1 MSRARNTLDIHYL
14 TLYQKYL
21 AVLIDSNPIIQKYLN
36 KGFVNVVSNIP
47 NFQTESKEN
56 LN

>member
-21 AVLIDSNPIIQKYLN
+21 AVLIDSNPIIQK
-36 KGFVNVVSNIP
+36 I
-47 NFQTESKEN
+47 SK
-56 LN
+56 